1 MKSLIW
7 RTSVIIVGV
16 AAVIAFGGS
25 AGTVG
30 DPLDCVTGPATTRCP
45 QAAGHIGSVVGVSR
59 PRGPVP
65 SSPVQVT
72 PCASAAPEPSTS
84 RAGEDGAASTA
95 TASATATTPAGPPR
109 RTHNDCFRSRRR
121 RMLTIAATE
130 TPLAPPPT
138 TGCPPW
144 LQYC

>member
-45 QAAGHIGSVVGVSR
+45 QAAGHIGSVGGVSK

-65 SSPVQVT
+65 SSPVQLT
-72 PCASAAPEPSTS
+72 PCASPAPEPSTS

-95 TASATATTPAGPPR
+95 TGSATATAPAGAHAAP
-109 RTHNDCFRSRRR
+109 TTTVSAAADAGCV
-121 RMLTIAATE
+121 TIAATE